1 MAEDGW
7 YEDGDVAREAA
18 RGRRAARLGLSV
30 VTGLFG
36 TVVIA
41 GAVLVLV
48 LVLASVAALALA
60 CAMAVMD

>member
-18 RGRRAARLGLSV
+18 RGRRVARLGLSV

-48 LVLASVAALALA
+48 LASAAALALA
-60 CAMAVMD
+60 CAMTVMD